1 LGAVLRQALGSERAR
16 RPSEWSPLRPGTLP
30 SARTRDLESHLADL
44 LDRVIDWLQFAE
56 SKNTGIVGLIAT
68 ALGLIVAF
76 LEAGPSVPTLA
87 GAGLVVGAVA
97 LLLSLF
103 TVIASFL
110 PVTDLERAL
119 VGTREPPGPSDNLT
133 FYGHLARYEPQALI
147 HEVARSYVEVSP
159 DEVPESKFA
168 TDLAVQIV
176 TNARIT
182 LRKLRLFRAAVLLFG
197 VGVLIAAGA
206 MALAAVMR

>member
-1 LGAVLRQALGSERAR
+1 M
-16 RPSEWSPLRPGTLP
+16 RPVTPP
-30 SARTRDLESHLADL
+30 SDRTRDLEALLADL

-68 ALGLIVAF
+68 ALGLIVTF
-76 LEAGPSVPTLA
+76 LEAGPSVPALA
-87 GAGLVVGAVA
+87 GAGLAIGAGA
-97 LLLSLF
+97 LMLSLLI
-103 TVIASFL
+103 VIASFL

-119 VGTREPPGPSDNLT
+119 IGDREPPGHEDNLT

-147 HEVARSYVEVSP
+147 HEVARNYGEVSP
-159 DEVPESKFA
+159 DAVPVSKFA
-168 TDLAVQIV
+168 SDLAVQIV

-197 VGVLIAAGA
+197 GGVLIAAGA
-206 MALAAVMR
+206 MAFAAVMK